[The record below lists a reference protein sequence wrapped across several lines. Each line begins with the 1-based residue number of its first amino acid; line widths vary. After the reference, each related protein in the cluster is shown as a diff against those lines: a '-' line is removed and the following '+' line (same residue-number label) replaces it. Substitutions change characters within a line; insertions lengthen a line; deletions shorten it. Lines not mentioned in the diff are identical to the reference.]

1 MTTPT
6 IAQINQLIQTFGPVM
21 RIHPKE
27 KYLMDDPEPF
37 LATGLNSLS
46 FGLIKDEDEY
56 DTFEVSD
63 QGTIAV
69 SSGQTL
75 LDAVT
80 TAKQQGQT
88 LLDAAKRAKQDPK
101 ADDPVF
107 RYWLQVSDTLKPGN
121 PGNMARAK
129 AQVCVKRGVSDATFD
144 LQFWYFY
151 GFNGPGKFRVTVG
164 NVMNDSVEMDTAG
177 RHYGDWEH
185 VTLRMVLGQNGW
197 QIRSVYL
204 SRHSFTVWVLDLSEL
219 QFSGKHP
226 IIYVGRDSHAHY
238 SSAGTHYYM
247 RPWSKS
253 FGVGTAAVDLYDLT
267 ADGGIEF
274 DASTH
279 YAVMSSDFADHE
291 VMLPAWSS
299 FDGRWGQY
307 ERLKFSYDLKVYTY
321 DFKEVGSGPTGP
333 LQHTVDGLAAE
344 WAAANMNQ
352 GHGAVA
358 WLTGNFSG
366 GSQAQL
372 AQCWGN
378 GSSLGMFLYGSDGV
392 GGLKQLWGSE
402 NVGEGH
408 GAVAWLVGDFN
419 GDRKA
424 EIVQCWGAGDGLGM
438 TMYGFDGGSGLK
450 TLWKADK
457 MPDEGHGAVAWL
469 VGDFNGDGRAEI
481 VQCWGAGDGL
491 GMTMYGFNDGSGLQ
505 NIPPAARG
513 LFGVGGLQRLWKADK
528 MPDEGH
534 GAVAWLVGDFN
545 GDGRAEI
552 VQCWGAG
559 DGLGMTMY
567 GFNDG
572 SGLQN
577 IPPAARGLFGVGGL
591 RRLWRA
597 DKMPDEGHGAVAWLV
612 GDFKGDGKAE
622 IVQCWGAG
630 DGLGMTMYGFDG
642 GSGLKKL
649 WKGDKMPDDEGHG
662 AVAWLVGDFKGDGK
676 ADIVQAW
683 GAGDGLGMTMYGFD
697 DGSGLENIPPAARG
711 LFGGPGIK
719 KLWKSDNMEQGHGA
733 VTWQVGNFT
742 GLGSAQQIVQGFGN
756 GSSLGMNLYS
766 KATE

>member
-1 MTTPT
+1 
-6 IAQINQLIQTFGPVM
+6 
-21 RIHPKE
+21 
-27 KYLMDDPEPF
+27 
-37 LATGLNSLS
+37 
-46 FGLIKDEDEY
+46 
-56 DTFEVSD
+56 
-63 QGTIAV
+63 
-69 SSGQTL
+69 
-75 LDAVT
+75 
-80 TAKQQGQT
+80 
-88 LLDAAKRAKQDPK
+88 
-101 ADDPVF
+101 
-107 RYWLQVSDTLKPGN
+107 
-121 PGNMARAK
+121 
-129 AQVCVKRGVSDATFD
+129 
-144 LQFWYFY
+144 
-151 GFNGPGKFRVTVG
+151 
-164 NVMNDSVEMDTAG
+164 
-177 RHYGDWEH
+177 
-185 VTLRMVLGQNGW
+185 
-197 QIRSVYL
+197 
-204 SRHSFTVWVLDLSEL
+204 
-219 QFSGKHP
+219 
-226 IIYVGRDSHAHY
+226 
-238 SSAGTHYYM
+238 M

-366 GSQAQL
+366 GPQAQL

-450 TLWKADK
+450 T
-457 MPDEGHGAVAWL
+457 
-469 VGDFNGDGRAEI
+469 
-481 VQCWGAGDGL
+481 
-491 GMTMYGFNDGSGLQ
+491 
-505 NIPPAARG
+505 
-513 LFGVGGLQRLWKADK
+513 LWKADK